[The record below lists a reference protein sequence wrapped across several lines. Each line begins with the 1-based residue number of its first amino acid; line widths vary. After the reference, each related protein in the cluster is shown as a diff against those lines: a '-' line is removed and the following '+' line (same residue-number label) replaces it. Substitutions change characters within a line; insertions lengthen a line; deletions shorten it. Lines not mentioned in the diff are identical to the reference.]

1 MDKQEYKILSEEI
14 MSLVANEKFGKAV
27 KIADKIDWRKVR
39 SFSMLQKISDL
50 YKINRRYEEALE
62 IMLLAYERN
71 HNSRTIVY
79 SLCELY
85 IELND
90 IIKALQF
97 LSIYK
102 KIAPKDSG
110 AYILQ
115 YRILEL
121 EDASLEDR
129 IAVLEELKHKDYRE
143 EWAYQ
148 LAYLYHRVGLATK
161 CVETCDEL
169 ITWFGDGPFVIK
181 SMELKM
187 LHSKLTPKQQEVYD
201 RRMDIEEEIEAVE
214 SDQYS
219 VEQPEPGLMPELGDD
234 DFHVKTID
242 MSKFNTINLQ
252 KALAESMREL
262 MGDEYEKQPSSSD
275 AITNKLLRPMMDGNT
290 SPDMVSDEDIMG
302 KYDNTREMSRNIK
315 ENSLSPDGPYEQ
327 EMYPEELQEG
337 DEVIYEGED
346 GRFYY
351 ANGDLVEE
359 QLFFEDGTPI
369 PGTGKIDNISDEA
382 LQKDMYA
389 QEGVEA
395 EYAPQQECMPE
406 TGHTE
411 EAFAPKEAGA
421 EYAPQ
426 QLPDEETGEV
436 FFEDKTGDIVV
447 DKAPLGMYSD
457 IVSNAQPAEDA
468 ARKGLNI
475 FDVEVEQ
482 KPVISDSAYEPKVL
496 ESAPSKSQEDDPYAV
511 AYNLNPQ
518 QEMLEKQITGQMTIE
533 DMLAGW
539 ESIKKSQDQKQKDI
553 THQNIW
559 DKTGPLFLEF
569 EEANKNDLIS
579 RLEKE
584 QRDAKRVLNN
594 ELELKKAEDVHDV
607 VNGGRHS
614 VLFGNNKY
622 SPDSIEAINMEDNS
636 EGENIIADDKLAA
649 AAGAVVGAVA
659 GVAAG
664 AVAAETA
671 GSAVVGAVAGVA
683 AGAVAAETAGS
694 AVAGAEAG
702 VASAAGAMA
711 GTVTAKTAR
720 AVAGTAAEVAG
731 TIAGAEAKTTE
742 ESVAVANL
750 GANAVATNTKQ
761 AVSEKAETLT
771 PEAELQKSSETSVVE
786 APEAN
791 PEEEAVTAG
800 KISGEEPEAYPEEEP
815 AFAEESS
822 EALPEEETES
832 FPEEMAMSENA
843 PILDT
848 AEINSIGDAL
858 EAAADKVG
866 IETEEENNDDYVE
879 DEESENNAE
888 REFSKDELELFAD
901 FLYSKKMRKQILAAI
916 DLVSLAP
923 YVGNVIVTGDNSTSV
938 VEMAKDVIKE
948 IQMTDNNFVSKRAA
962 KISGSKMNKKDVA
975 SMISQLAN
983 GALIIEHAADMT
995 RDTLENITKVLET
1008 SQNGIVIVLT
1018 DTKRSIDAMIND
1030 YEVLTG
1036 YFNARIDITP
1046 MSNNAL
1052 VAYAKKYAYGLEYK
1066 IDETKAVLALHQR
1079 ISELQIGEHN
1089 VTPQEVEEIVDA
1101 AIAHAKRPSLKTY
1114 FRILGGKRYDYED
1127 MIILQEGDFVR

>member
-262 MGDEYEKQPSSSD
+262 MGDEYEKQPSPSD
-275 AITNKLLRPMMDGNT
+275 AITNKLLRPMIDGNT

-302 KYDNTREMSRNIK
+302 KYDNTREMSRNIR
-315 ENSLSPDGPYEQ
+315 ENSLNPDGVYEQ
-327 EMYPEELQEG
+327 EMYPEEMQEG

-346 GRFYY
+346 GRYYY

-369 PGTGKIDNISDEA
+369 PGTGKIDNITDEV
-382 LQKDMYA
+382 LEQDMSAPEVGEAAYA
-389 QEGVEA
+389 V
-395 EYAPQQECMPE
+395 QQEYM
-406 TGHTE
+406 TE
-411 EAFAPKEAGA
+411 Q
-421 EYAPQ
+421 PQ
-426 QLPDEETGEV
+426 AAQQFSGEETGEV

-447 DKAPLGMYSD
+447 DNAPLGMYTD
-457 IVSNAQPAEDA
+457 IVANPQPAEDA
-468 ARKGLNI
+468 ARRGLNI
-475 FDVEVEQ
+475 FDVDVEQ

-496 ESAPSKSQEDDPYAV
+496 ESAPAKTPEDDPYAV
-511 AYNLNPQ
+511 AHNMDPQ
-518 QEMLEKQITGQMTIE
+518 QQMLEKQITGQMTID

-539 ESIKKSQDQKQKDI
+539 ETIKKSQDQKQKDI

-594 ELELKKAEDVHDV
+594 ELELRKAEDVQGV
-607 VNGGRHS
+607 VDGGRHS

-622 SPDSIEAINMEDNS
+622 SPDSIEAINLGDSEESVTTVDNKS
-636 EGENIIADDKLAA
+636 AA
-649 AAGAVVGAVA
+649 VAGAVVGALA

-664 AVAAETA
+664 T
-671 GSAVVGAVAGVA
+671 VAGAATAEAAAGVATAKAAGAASAEA
-683 AGAVAAETAGS
+683 AGAVA
-694 AVAGAEAG
+694 GAA
-702 VASAAGAMA
+702 
-711 GTVTAKTAR
+711 T
-720 AVAGTAAEVAG
+720 
-731 TIAGAEAKTTE
+731 KTTE
-742 ESVAVANL
+742 EAVAVANL
-750 GANAVATNTKQ
+750 GANAVSTNAKQ

-771 PEAELQKSSETSVVE
+771 PIVEPQKLTEISVE
-786 APEAN
+786 EKPEVIS
-791 PEEEAVTAG
+791 EEEIESSG
-800 KISGEEPEAYPEEEP
+800 KIAEEEPEAIPEEEMES
-815 AFAEESS
+815 AEESS
-822 EALPEEETES
+822 EALPEEEMESVEEFSEEETES
-832 FPEEMAMSENA
+832 FPEEMAISENA
-843 PILDT
+843 PNLDT

-879 DEESENNAE
+879 DEENENNAE

-938 VEMAKDVIKE
+938 VEMAKDIIKE
-948 IQMTDNNFVSKRAA
+948 IQMTDSNFVSKRAA

-1008 SQNGIVIVLT
+1008 SQNRIVIVLT
-1018 DTKRSIDAMIND
+1018 DTKRSIDAMISE